1 MRRYLETLFRQKELF
16 LIPALAVPLVALLA
30 VALAGPRYDV
40 TASIWV
46 APSPFSGPSGS
57 SRSAPPSNE
66 LEAQALREWLKT
78 ESFRRE
84 VMDRVGLSSAIQQG
98 RWPVPSQL
106 QLFMRDTGLGSLPL
120 VGAALRAMGL
130 VAPSTK
136 DDAMAHGLRTISS
149 SLKVA
154 SDGNNLLLITYSGN
168 EPALGRRL
176 VEEMIVLYNEKTL
189 AVRGEEV
196 RAVTDF
202 YTRQVTLQE
211 ERLGQAA
218 QALQGYLAA
227 HPEPPPGTARPPAE
241 AAELE
246 NLRRNYVLAQTL
258 YEHALSRLEEVRIE
272 TEAAISNRD
281 QSFQVIDVPLEPEM
295 ASLSTRSIIMT
306 LLLGL
311 LLGAT
316 LGLVPIVVSTWLD
329 GKVRTRED
337 VERAISTPLI
347 AQVPILPGEGAD
359 MRGNVR
365 RMLARYPHST

>member
-1 MRRYLETLFRQKELF
+1 MRRYLETLFRQKEQF
-16 LIPALAVPLVALLA
+16 LIPALSVPIIAVLA

-46 APSPFSGPSGS
+46 APSPFSDPA
-57 SRSAPPSNE
+57 SRSRTVPPSNE

-84 VMDRVGLSSAIQQG
+84 VMDRVGLVNAIQRGQ
-98 RWPVPSQL
+98 WPAPSQL
-106 QLFMRDTGLGSLPL
+106 QLFVRDAGLSEVPL
-120 VGAALRAMGL
+120 LGGTLRALGL
-130 VAPSTK
+130 VAPSTT
-136 DDAMAHGLRTISS
+136 DEAMTQGLCMLSR

-154 SDGNNLLLITYSGN
+154 SDGNNLLLITYNGN
-168 EPALGRRL
+168 EPALGQRL
-176 VEEMIVLYNEKTL
+176 VEEVIALYNEKTL
-189 AVRGEEV
+189 AVRSEEV
-196 RAVTDF
+196 RSVTDF

-218 QALQGYLAA
+218 QALQQYLAT
-227 HPEPPPGTARPPAE
+227 HPEPPPGSVRPPAE
-241 AAELE
+241 LAELE

-258 YEHALSRLEEVRIE
+258 YEHALSSLEEVRIE
-272 TEAAISNRD
+272 TEAAISNRN
-281 QSFQVIDVPLEPEM
+281 QSFQLIDLPLEPDS
-295 ASLSTRSIIMT
+295 ASFSTRSIITT

-337 VERAISTPLI
+337 VEKAVSTPLI
-347 AQVPILPGEGAD
+347 AQVPLFPGKRTD
-359 MRGNVR
+359 TRGNVR
-365 RMLARYPHST
+365 SILARYPRSG